1 MHAVRIIQ
9 SAYLCLILGL
19 LVTVSPVAAQANT
32 SPSATVERLNATL
45 MQVMQNADRL
55 GYKGRYDVLAPV
67 LAESFNF
74 PVMARISIGKHW
86 KSLSPEQKKLF
97 TQAFARLSVAT
108 FAYRFD
114 GYGGEKFLVRGERNQ
129 RKGTILVDNVLLPA
143 SGDAVGLNYIVRQ
156 FNGRWRIID
165 IQLDAKYSEL
175 ALKRS
180 EYSSVLE
187 KDGFETLIASME
199 EKIAGYAAGS

>member
-1 MHAVRIIQ
+1 MHAVRIVQ
-9 SAYLCLILGL
+9 SIYLSVL
-19 LVTVSPVAAQANT
+19 LAFLVAVTPAAAQASA
-32 SPSATVERLNATL
+32 SPTATVERLNATL
-45 MQVMQNADRL
+45 MQIMQNADRL
-55 GYKGRYDVLAPV
+55 GYKGRYDTLAPV

-86 KSLSPEQKKLF
+86 KALSPEQKKQF

-114 GYGGEKFLVRGERNQ
+114 GYGGEKFQVRGEKNQ
-129 RKGTILVDNVLLPA
+129 RKDTILVDNVLLPA

>member
-1 MHAVRIIQ
+1 MYAVRIVQ
-9 SAYLCLILGL
+9 SIYLCLLLGL
-19 LVTVSPVAAQANT
+19 FVVGTPAAAQA
-32 SPSATVERLNATL
+32 SASATVERVNATL
-45 MQVMQNADRL
+45 IQVMQNADRL
-55 GYKGRYDVLAPV
+55 GYQGRYETLAPV
-67 LAESFNF
+67 LADSFNF

-86 KSLSPEQKKLF
+86 KSLSAEQKKQF

-108 FAYRFD
+108 FAYRFN
-114 GYGGEKFLVRGERNQ
+114 GYGGEQFQVRGEKNR
-129 RKGTILVDNVLLPA
+129 RKDTIVVDNVLLPS
-143 SGDAVGLNYIVRQ
+143 SGEAVGLNYVVRQ

-165 IQLDAKYSEL
+165 VQLDAKYSEL

-180 EYSSVLE
+180 EYSAVIE